1 MVNLKMDKN
10 ETLTKGKTMKES
22 TYTSELPPMMN
33 LMQVAEVLDVSVTT
47 VRNWIQDGS
56 LPAYRL
62 GPRLIRVMVKDLN
75 ALISVLDKH
84 EAIEL
89 EV

>member
-1 MVNLKMDKN
+1 
-10 ETLTKGKTMKES
+10 MKES

-33 LMQVAEVLDVSVTT
+33 LIQVADVLDVSVTT
-47 VRNWIQDGS
+47 VRNWIQEGT

-62 GPRLIRVMVKDLN
+62 GPRLIRVMVSDLT
-75 ALISVLDKH
+75 ALISAMDNR
-84 EAIEL
+84 EEIEL

>member
-1 MVNLKMDKN
+1 
-10 ETLTKGKTMKES
+10 MKES

-33 LMQVAEVLDVSVTT
+33 LIQVADVLDVSVST
-47 VRNWIQDGS
+47 VRNWIQEGT

-62 GPRLIRVMVKDLN
+62 GPRLIRVMVSDLT
-75 ALISVLDKH
+75 ALISAMDNR
-84 EAIEL
+84 EEIEL